1 MELIAQDDPR
11 YFTHTSDGLY
21 DRHHY
26 RVVSKD
32 NNFVDVESWTEAK
45 EIWWN
50 QKNNISHIEVLDYKP
65 KGGGFV

>member
-1 MELIAQDDPR
+1 MELIAKDNPQ

-32 NNFVDVESWTEAK
+32 DNFVDVESWMQAK

-50 QKNNISHIEVLDYKP
+50 QKNNISHIEVLDCKP